1 MGDINISGAISRA
14 PPRACCC
21 SHPRSHAGCQPP
33 RSLQRHIL
41 DAENPSVLKL
51 IRCGNF
57 QVFLPSGKSSMLRKD
72 LCILEKRRQC
82 YRATG
87 IHAAPPVPLSNK
99 QFFFF
104 FQILKRQRQEI
115 KVVFFYMV
123 MYHMY
128 SSSTEHV
135 VVALISLGS
144 VPAAHISSSPQGD
157 QGSQETTPHIAAGL
171 LNEAHP

>member
-1 MGDINISGAISRA
+1 MLSAVPHHVPAAARTRGATLA
-14 PPRACCC
+14 AN
-21 SHPRSHAGCQPP
+21 PP

-72 LCILEKRRQC
+72 LCALEKRRHC

-99 QFFFF
+99 QNIFFFFF

-115 KVVFFYMV
+115 KVFFFFFYMV

-135 VVALISLGS
+135 VVALTPLGS
-144 VPAAHISSSPQGD
+144 VPAAHTSSSPRGD
-157 QGSQETTPHIAAGL
+157 QETQETTPRIAA
-171 LNEAHP
+171 